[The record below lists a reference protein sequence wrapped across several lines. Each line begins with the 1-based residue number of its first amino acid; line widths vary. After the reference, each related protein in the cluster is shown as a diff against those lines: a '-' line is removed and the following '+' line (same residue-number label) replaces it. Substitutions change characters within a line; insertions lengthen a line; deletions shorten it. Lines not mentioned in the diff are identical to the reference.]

1 MRGKSQIENSKLDV
15 PGAGTYQHK
24 DIVGN
29 ESPGKTMGEKLRM
42 KPKDGVL
49 GPGPGG
55 YDMDKQK
62 SNDVKYSMGKKL
74 EDKREKF

>member
-1 MRGKSQIENSKLDV
+1 
-15 PGAGTYQHK
+15 
-24 DIVGN
+24 
-29 ESPGKTMGEKLRM
+29 MGEKLRM

-62 SNDVKYSMGKKL
+62 SNDVKYS
-74 EDKREKF
+74 